1 MTHQHKT
8 STTQT
13 QHKQDWHTVNQE
25 HVEQLLGTGPAG
37 LSEAEA
43 QRKLAEHG
51 PNRLAPPRRRGPLL
65 RFALQF
71 HNILLYVMLGAALIT
86 ALLGHWVDTG
96 VLLGVVLV
104 NAIIGFIQEGKAEAA
119 LDSIRTLLSAHA
131 TVVREGVR
139 REIDASEL
147 VPGDVVLLA
156 SGDRVPADLRLIEV
170 KNVKVEEAALTGESM
185 PVDKTTDA
193 VTADASLGDR
203 HGMAYS
209 GTLVV
214 QGQARGIVVG
224 TAGDTE
230 LGRINQMLTSIHN
243 LSTPLLRQVNRFGRM
258 LALVILAFCV
268 VTFLIGT
275 LLRGLPPSDMF
286 MMVVALA
293 ASAIPEGLPA
303 IMTVTLALGVQR
315 MARRNAIIR
324 RLPAVETLGS
334 VTVICSDKTGTL
346 TRNEMTVQRVVC
358 TGQVFDVSGVGYAPQ
373 GEISMEGGKVDP
385 GQYPA
390 LELAVRAGVLCN
402 DGRLRQIEDQWQ
414 VEGDPTEG
422 ALLALGGKIGLTQGD
437 SNRDWP
443 RQDSIP
449 FESEHRFMATL
460 HEDAEGQPW
469 IFVKGAPERILDMCS
484 QQLGPEGDEALDVDY
499 WRRMATDIAARGWR
513 LLAFACKRQAPAGK
527 GLDFSDVESGYSM
540 LALVGIIDPPR
551 EEAIQAVAECHG
563 AGIQVKMITGD
574 HAETAKAIGALLNIG
589 VGKPAITG
597 AELAVMDD
605 AALRRVVTE
614 VDIFARAS
622 PEQKLRLV
630 RALQEDGQVVAMT
643 GDGVNDAP
651 ALKRADVGVAMGL
664 KGTEVAKEASH
675 MVLADDNF
683 ATIARAV
690 REGRAVYD
698 NLKKFILFM
707 LPTNGGESL
716 IVLTAILF
724 GLTLPLTPAQ
734 VLWINMATAGALG
747 LALAFEPAE
756 PGIMQRRPRPPG
768 EALLS
773 GFLVWRVCLIS
784 VLMATGA
791 LGLFL
796 WELDHGASLETAR
809 TMAVN
814 AVVAAEMFYLI
825 NSRYILAPVLNR
837 EGLLGNRYVLL
848 ALAACASLQL
858 IYTYVPVMQELF
870 GSVGLTAGQWLKVLG
885 AGLLVFVGAEL
896 EKRLI
901 RNTRFAPAG
910 GGHARGR
917 HLP

>member
-1 MTHQHKT
+1 MPDNQA
-8 STTQT
+8 
-13 QHKQDWHTVNQE
+13 WHTRSHE
-25 HVEQLLGTGPAG
+25 YLERQLHTGPAG
-37 LSEAEA
+37 LSETEA
-43 QRKLAEHG
+43 VRRLDEHG
-51 PNRLAPPRRRGPLL
+51 FNRLAPPKRQGPLL
-65 RFALQF
+65 RFVMQF

-86 ALLGHWVDTG
+86 AMLGHWIDTG
-96 VLLGVVLV
+96 VLLGAVLV
-104 NAIIGFIQEGKAEAA
+104 NVIMGFIQEGKAETA
-119 LDSIRTLLSAHA
+119 LDSIRTLLSARA
-131 TVVREGVR
+131 TVLRDGIR
-139 REIDASEL
+139 RDIDAAEL
-147 VPGDVVLLA
+147 VPGDRVLLA
-156 SGDRVPADLRLIEV
+156 SGDRVPADLRLIGV
-170 KNVKVEEAALTGESM
+170 KDLKVEEATLTGESM
-185 PVDKTTDA
+185 PVNKNTSA
-193 VTADASLGDR
+193 VSADAALGDR
-203 HGMAYS
+203 YGMAYS

-214 QGQARGIVVG
+214 YGQAQGIVVATG
-224 TAGDTE
+224 GATE
-230 LGRINQMLTSIHN
+230 LGRINQMLTSIRS
-243 LSTPLLRQVNRFGRM
+243 LSTPLLRQVDHFGRM
-258 LALVILAFCV
+258 LALAILAFCAL
-268 VTFLIGT
+268 TFLLGT
-275 LLRGLPPSDMF
+275 GLRGFPASDMF

-303 IMTVTLALGVQR
+303 IMTVTLALGVRR
-315 MARRNAIIR
+315 MARHNAIIR

-358 TGQVFDVSGVGYAPQ
+358 ADQLFEVDGVGYAPQ
-373 GEISMEGGKVDP
+373 GSFSVAGSLIDP
-385 GQYPA
+385 AQYSV
-390 LELAVRAGVLCN
+390 LNLAVRAGMLCN
-402 DGRLRQIEDQWQ
+402 DGRLRQTDGQWHI
-414 VEGDPTEG
+414 EGDPTEG
-422 ALLALGGKIGLTQGD
+422 ALLALGGKLGLTQEE
-437 SNRDWP
+437 SNAGWP

-460 HEDAEGQPW
+460 HQDTEGQPW

-484 QQLGPEGDEALDVDY
+484 QQLSHSGNQPLDADY
-499 WRRMATDIAARGWR
+499 WRRMATDIAARGLR
-513 LLAFACKRQAPAGK
+513 LLAFACKKEAPSGQ
-527 GLDFSDVESGYSM
+527 GLDFSDVEGGYSM

-551 EEAIQAVAECHG
+551 EEAIQAVADCHS
-563 AGIQVKMITGD
+563 AGIQVKMITGG
-574 HAETAKAIGALLNIG
+574 HAETAKAIGALLDIG

-597 AELAVMDD
+597 AELALMDD
-605 AALRRVVTE
+605 AALRRVVME

-630 RALQEDGQVVAMT
+630 RALQDEGHIVAMT

-651 ALKRADVGVAMGL
+651 ALKQADVGVAMGL
-664 KGTEVAKEASH
+664 KGTEVAKDASD

-716 IVLTAILF
+716 VVLAAILF

-734 VLWINMATAGALG
+734 VLWINMVTAGALG

-756 PGIMQRRPRPPG
+756 RGIMQRRPRPPG

-773 GFLVWRVCLIS
+773 GFFIWRVCLIS

-796 WELDHGASLETAR
+796 WELDHGSSLETAR

-814 AVVAAEMFYLI
+814 AIVAAEMFYLI
-825 NSRYILAPVLNR
+825 NSRHILASVLSR

-848 ALAACASLQL
+848 AIAACASLQL
-858 IYTYVPVMQELF
+858 VYTYLPVMQGIF
-870 GSVGLTAGQWLKVLG
+870 GSAALTPVQWLKVLG

-901 RNTRFAPAG
+901 RNTRFAPAT
-910 GGHARGR
+910 HR
-917 HLP
+917 

>member
-1 MTHQHKT
+1 MTDDGNKAAGQA
-8 STTQT
+8 TQ
-13 QHKQDWHTVNQE
+13 KQDWHTVN
-25 HVEQLLGTGPAG
+25 HGDLGHRLSTDSAG

-43 QRKLAEHG
+43 ARRLTEHG
-51 PNRLAPPRRRGPLL
+51 FNRLAPPKRQGSLL

-86 ALLGHWVDTG
+86 ALLGHWIDTA
-96 VLLGVVLV
+96 VLLGAVLI

-119 LDSIRTLLSAHA
+119 LDSIRSLLSAHA
-131 TVVREGVR
+131 TVLRDGVR
-139 REIDASEL
+139 REIDAAEL

-170 KNVKVEEAALTGESM
+170 KDLKVEEATLTGESM
-185 PVDKTTDA
+185 PVNKTTDA
-193 VTADASLGDR
+193 VDMDASLGDR
-203 HGMAYS
+203 HGMAFS

-214 QGQARGIVVG
+214 YGQARGIVVA
-224 TAGDTE
+224 TAGETE
-230 LGRINQMLTSIHN
+230 LGRINQMLTSIRN
-243 LSTPLLRQVNRFGRM
+243 LSTPLLRQVDRFGRI
-258 LALVILAFCV
+258 LALVILGFCAL
-268 VTFLIGT
+268 TFLLGT
-275 LLRGLPPSDMF
+275 GLRGLPAADMF

-358 TGQVFDVSGVGYAPQ
+358 AEQVFEVDGVGYAPQ
-373 GEISMEGGKVDP
+373 GDVRIAGQVIDP
-385 GQYPA
+385 AQYPA
-390 LELAVRAGVLCN
+390 LNLAVRAGVLCN
-402 DGRLRQIEDQWQ
+402 DGRLRQTDGQWHI
-414 VEGDPTEG
+414 EGDPTEG
-422 ALLALGGKIGLTQGD
+422 ALLALGGKLGLTQNE
-437 SNRDWP
+437 SNTAWP

-460 HEDAEGQPW
+460 HQDTEAQPW

-484 QQLGPEGDEALDVDY
+484 RQLGHGGDQPLDADY
-499 WRRMATDIAARGWR
+499 WRRMATDIAARGLR
-513 LLAFACKRQAPAGK
+513 LLAFACKQEAPSGM
-527 GLDFSDVESGYSM
+527 GLDITDVESGYSM

-551 EEAIQAVAECHG
+551 EEAIQAVAECNR

-574 HAETAKAIGALLNIG
+574 HAETARAIGALLGIG

-597 AELAVMDD
+597 AELALMDD
-605 AALRRVVTE
+605 AALRRVVME

-630 RALQEDGQVVAMT
+630 RALQDDGQVVAMT

-664 KGTEVAKEASH
+664 KGTEVAKEASD

-683 ATIARAV
+683 ATIASAV

-734 VLWINMATAGALG
+734 LLWINMVTAGALG

-756 PGIMQRRPRPPG
+756 RGIMQRRPRPPG

-773 GFLVWRVCLIS
+773 GFFVWRVCLIS

-796 WELDHGASLETAR
+796 WELEHGASLETAR

-825 NSRYILAPVLNR
+825 NSRYILASVLNR

-848 ALAACASLQL
+848 AIAACASLQL
-858 IYTYVPVMQELF
+858 IYTYLPVMQGIF
-870 GSVGLTAGQWLKVLG
+870 GSVGLAPGQWLKVLG

-901 RNTRFAPAG
+901 RNTCFAPA
-910 GGHARGR
+910 ALR
-917 HLP
+917 